1 MSNARQLLSVA
12 GQIGGAALGFGPIG
26 AAVGGIIGGELG
38 GLIDGPPEG
47 PRLGDLS
54 APQIE
59 YGGKIPR
66 FYGGPKWFEVAPL
79 WMSEKREDSEVVGG
93 KGGDSGVEQF
103 SYRMDMLVRV
113 CESIEGTPCE
123 VVAITGIE
131 VDGQLV
137 WTNLAAAS
145 AASRAA
151 SAEQEIWSDLA
162 VQLGHED
169 QAPWSVYEAAVGAD
183 NANAYRGY
191 LTVGFSD
198 FLLAQGGAPRRVR
211 IQAITVGT
219 QAPSDVIWLLQA
231 NGSNGATTTEDSSSY
246 ANTPTLSSTE
256 LQSAAAEFGSSGF
269 SSVGGG
275 SSSVAATVDH
285 DWTEDTSLTMS
296 CWASAEGDSSAG
308 MWFGLV
314 GPIQFGFVCQGGGGA
329 ERYFRIG
336 LFDQTFTSPAFAGG
350 DDHPMFPFG
359 VRAHYALLYNGT
371 THTATMFKDG
381 VEVLQAA
388 YVGTPPNIV
397 EITALQTF
405 NSINPPPSDGWF
417 TTDGVKVTLGR
428 LEWSEG
434 GFTPPTTAPIDDGA
448 GGWTPGTVDLRDIL
462 EYEAGRCTPL
472 TAANI
477 DFSAAEG
484 FPVECHVAIGSAAEA
499 MQPLLT
505 RFWFDLYSSDKLYLV
520 RRGGSVEQ
528 TIAHRWSG
536 AGLGGRSESFAG
548 LIRSNDVEVAKK
560 KAITY
565 ADILKD
571 GETDTRTGD
580 RESVGTDVD
589 TLPMNLH
596 MRPAQA
602 QGLADTATADARVGS
617 HSATVRLGARHG
629 LLLQP
634 GSVIELIDHQG
645 NTYRTLVRRVV
656 WNRWVWECE
665 VRLDDPNVL
674 QAAGIAVDVDQRAL
688 VVAAPPEASLYVLDI
703 PLLRPQDD
711 GPGEYV
717 AVTQTGRFRGVA
729 ILKSSDDVTYA
740 RVADVENIATAG
752 VCDSELP
759 AFDGWGWDNSSVL
772 TVTLDDGSGG
782 TLSSATK
789 AAIEGSRSLN
799 LAAVGVHGRWELIQ
813 FATAT
818 LLTGTTY
825 ELTGLLRNLFGT
837 EWANA
842 DHEAGD
848 SFVLLQANGLA
859 RIPGAVSDLG
869 QTRYYKAVPSG
880 RSAGNIAPES
890 IECEEQCL
898 LPYAPVDVWNDAGTV
913 RWNRRSRLEGAIG
926 LDPPLGE
933 ASERYDAELYDGV
946 TLEDSDTGL
955 TSPEWTPVDPSG
967 LTVRVYQLSEL
978 VGRGHVAEKVVS

>member
-1 MSNARQLLSVA
+1 MSSGRQLLSVVGQAA
-12 GQIGGAALGFGPIG
+12 GFYFGGPLG
-26 AAVGGIIGGELG
+26 AAVGGIIGGEVG

-47 PRLGDLS
+47 PRLDDLS
-54 APQIE
+54 APQVE

-66 FYGGPKWFEVAPL
+66 FYGGPKWFEVGVL
-79 WMSEKREDSEVVGG
+79 WASEKREDSETVGG

-103 SYRMDMLVRV
+103 SYRCDFLFRV
-113 CESIEGTPCE
+113 CESREGTPCE
-123 VVAITGIE
+123 VIAVTGVE
-131 VDGQLV
+131 VDGVLV
-137 WTNLAAAS
+137 WTALADATSESLAAS
-145 AASRAA
+145 E
-151 SAEQEIWSDLA
+151 EQDDWSEMDVL
-162 VQLGHED
+162 LGHED
-169 QAPWSVYEAAVGAD
+169 QAPWSVMEAAEGAD

-191 LTVGFSD
+191 LTVGFTD
-198 FLLAQGGAPRRVR
+198 FLLGNNGAPRRVR
-211 IQAITVGT
+211 IQAITAGS
-219 QAPSDVIWLLQA
+219 QENGDVRLLLLGD
-231 NGSNGATTTEDSSSY
+231 GSNGSTTFVDSSDY
-246 ANTPTLSSTE
+246 ANTVNQDGGAVNSTTGSWSGSGSMYSPDVSSAVTATSTTNLGFGTGDFNIEAAVQPGEQTARFPTAVSFGGSTD
-256 LQSAAAEFGSSGF
+256 AHIEFQYDNEDYPDQWVAYLYTGVTINNVVVLGGASGLYDHITADRRSGVLYLGINGTIIESMPHTTDYGSSGTLAVF
-269 SSVGGG
+269 NVNNL
-275 SSSVAATVDH
+275 ATGINGFIGR
-285 DWTEDTSLTMS
+285 
-296 CWASAEGDSSAG
+296 AEA
-308 MWFGLV
+308 
-314 GPIQFGFVCQGGGGA
+314 
-329 ERYFRIG
+329 R
-336 LFDQTFTSPAFAGG
+336 
-350 DDHPMFPFG
+350 
-359 VRAHYALLYNGT
+359 
-371 THTATMFKDG
+371 
-381 VEVLQAA
+381 
-388 YVGTPPNIV
+388 
-397 EITALQTF
+397 ITARSRYAA
-405 NSINPPPSDGWF
+405 NYVVPSSFTNEDG
-417 TTDGVKVTLGR
+417 
-428 LEWSEG
+428 
-434 GFTPPTTAPIDDGA
+434 P
-448 GGWTPGTVDLRDIL
+448 WTPATVDLRDIL
-462 EYEAGRCTPL
+462 EYEATRCTPL

-484 FPVECHVAIGSAAEA
+484 IPVECHVCIGSAAEA

-528 TIAHRWSG
+528 TIAHRWTG
-536 AGLGGRSESFAG
+536 AGIGGRSDSFAG

-565 ADILKD
+565 ADVLKD

-580 RESVGTDVD
+580 RESAGTDVD
-589 TLPMNLH
+589 TLPMNLN
-596 MRPAQA
+596 MRPSEA
-602 QGLADTATADARVGS
+602 QGLADTATADARVAG
-617 HSATVRLGARHG
+617 HTATVRLGARHG
-629 LLLQP
+629 LPLQP
-634 GSVIELIDHQG
+634 GSVVNLIDHHG
-645 NTYRTLVRRVV
+645 NTYRCLVRRIV

-688 VVAAPPEASLYVLDI
+688 TVAPPPEATIYVLDI

-729 ILKSSDDVTYA
+729 ILKSSDDVTYT
-740 RVADVENIATAG
+740 RVADVESRATAG

-772 TVTLDDGSGG
+772 TVTLDDGG

-789 AAIEGSRSLN
+789 SAIEGSRSLN

-813 FATAT
+813 FSTAT

-825 ELTGLLRNLFGT
+825 ELRGLLRNLLGT

-848 SFVLLQANGLA
+848 SFVLINSALV
-859 RIPGAVSDLG
+859 RVPGAVSDLG

-880 RSAGNIAPES
+880 RSAGSVAPTS

-898 LPYAPVDVWNDAGTV
+898 LPYAPTDVRNDAGTV

-946 TLEDSDTGL
+946 TLEDSDTV

-978 VGRGHVAEKVVS
+978 VGRGHVAEKELT